1 MIELFI
7 INLEYSYSPAIF
19 VSISVLSSV
28 IVCSSSVSLSSEH
41 EMKKTSNEI
50 VKKASEKMHTLQRI
64 GKPKDISNMI
74 KFLINPDNNWIT
86 GQNFIVDG
94 GLSSTK

>member
-1 MIELFI
+1 
-7 INLEYSYSPAIF
+7 
-19 VSISVLSSV
+19 
-28 IVCSSSVSLSSEH
+28 
-41 EMKKTSNEI
+41 
-50 VKKASEKMHTLQRI
+50 MHTLQRI

-74 KFLINPDNNWIT
+74 KFLINPENNWIT